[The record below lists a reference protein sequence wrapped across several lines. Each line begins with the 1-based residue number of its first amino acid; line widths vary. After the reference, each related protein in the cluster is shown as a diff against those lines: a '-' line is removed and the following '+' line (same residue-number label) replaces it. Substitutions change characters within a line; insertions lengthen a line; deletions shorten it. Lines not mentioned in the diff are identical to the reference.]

1 VSRKPIRIAVLH
13 FSHET
18 VTFLKNDTT
27 LADFIYQGSPAKGEA
42 LLAYDRK
49 SYMGGFVKMAREFDE
64 VELVGIE
71 SPLWPKTGTA
81 SGWITQE
88 AYETFAGK
96 MISEIAALGKV
107 DGVYLCLHGAM
118 GVRGVPRPEAEL
130 ARRVR
135 EVVGP
140 EAFLAATFDPHG
152 NEDEEF
158 LRHADLAFTVKYFP
172 H

>member
-1 VSRKPIRIAVLH
+1 MARRPIRIAVLH

-27 LADFIYQGSPAKGEA
+27 LSDFIYQGSPAKGEA

-71 SPLWPKTGTA
+71 SPLWPKTGTG

-88 AYETFAGK
+88 AYETFVGR
-96 MISEIAALGKV
+96 MMRQI
-107 DGVYLCLHGAM
+107 GAE
-118 GVRGVPRPEAEL
+118 GPYVGD
-130 ARRVR
+130 RRVR
-135 EVVGP
+135 AEQ
-140 EAFLAATFDPHG
+140 
-152 NEDEEF
+152 
-158 LRHADLAFTVKYFP
+158 
-172 H
+172 